1 MLVLDVLPSFFVNL
15 QRNFGI
21 FECCSIWTSQFLP
34 IQEKDGKME
43 AGLPI
48 FPPTHYR
55 VGKLG
60 FYGVRLILCFV
71 RLRGQSFRHG
81 MFVGKRGDPIYG
93 TINLHI

>member
-21 FECCSIWTSQFLP
+21 FEYCSIWTSQFLP

-48 FPPTHYR
+48 FPQLTTE
-55 VGKLG
+55 LG
-60 FYGVRLILCFV
+60 
-71 RLRGQSFRHG
+71 
-81 MFVGKRGDPIYG
+81 
-93 TINLHI
+93 N